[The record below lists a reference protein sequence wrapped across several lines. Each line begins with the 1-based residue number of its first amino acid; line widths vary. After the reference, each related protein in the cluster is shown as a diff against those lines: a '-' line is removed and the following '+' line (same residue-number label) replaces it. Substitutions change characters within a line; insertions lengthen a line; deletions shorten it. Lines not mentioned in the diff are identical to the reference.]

1 MAEKEKTLTQL
12 TDTKQT
18 VSARVNSHIVEMYK
32 DSGIPLTLVI
42 ENSLISF
49 LKRSDQGKIEF
60 LSNNM
65 PDKVKVSELNPLSKN
80 WKDLLTDSLKKVNIP
95 PTSVAPLL
103 SGLCVGAV
111 ALIGGLIFT
120 LGEDFF
126 NKD

>member
-60 LSNNM
+60 LSKNM

-120 LGEDFF
+120 LGEDYF